1 MSTRSFP
8 APVASEELAEV
19 VKSAAAGDQRA
30 WDVLVH
36 EFGGTLTAIARAHGL
51 RSADVEDA
59 SQATWLKLIEHID
72 QIKDPA
78 RIGAWLATTARR
90 QCLRVLNSGDRHV
103 FLGDDEP
110 RGDEH
115 ESPPDQAI
123 LAADRDVALWHG
135 FTRLRPTDRNLLRLL
150 TDDPTPSYEQ
160 ISSALGMPV
169 GSIGPTR
176 ARALCRLRSELANDG
191 SLALLAA

>member
-1 MSTRSFP
+1 MSIRSFP
-8 APVASEELAEV
+8 APLASEELAEV
-19 VKSAAAGDQRA
+19 VKSAGAGDRRA
-30 WDVLVH
+30 WEVLMR

-51 RSADVEDA
+51 RGADVEDV

-72 QIKDPA
+72 QIRDPA
-78 RIGAWLATTARR
+78 RIGGWLATTARR
-90 QCLRVLNSGDRHV
+90 QCLRLLSSNNRHVLLSGD
-103 FLGDDEP
+103 EP
-110 RGDEH
+110 QSEEH
-115 ESPPDQAI
+115 ESPDQAI

-176 ARALCRLRSELANDG
+176 ARALGRLRSELVSDG
-191 SLALLAA
+191 SLDLLAA